1 MDKLYVVLSTV
12 FIHILFL
19 LVVSAFIISLY
30 FACRGDISLLIITGL
45 CVLAYQCLKGIWHFQ
60 KIEWK
65 EMERDVREA
74 KRHDE
79 SRVCKVS
86 RQR

>member
-12 FIHILFL
+12 FIHILFA

-30 FACRGDISLLIITGL
+30 FACLGDRSLLIITGL
-45 CVLAYQCLKGIWHFQ
+45 CVLGYQCLKGMWHFQ

-74 KRHDE
+74 KRCDQ

-86 RQR
+86 RQG